1 MLQEQLRMSDKEIR
15 SLKNEVGA
23 YNVQNKFKR
32 EPNKDTLGKDEFLR
46 LLTVQMS
53 HQDPLAPMD
62 NKDMIAQLAQ
72 FSSVEQM
79 TQVNQ
84 TLESMTTFYNEQN
97 GYSMLGRSVEF
108 MDEAGNRFLGPVEM
122 VMQNSEG
129 VALAVRTSNGVM
141 TVRPEDIM
149 MVHSDGALMASQP
162 AETLTELESNN
173 ATEVFNSTIAI
184 DNNKSAEELS
194 KKATEN
200 ITAPINNEESGNIAR
215 DLNIIKEYQKTDS
228 IMSDF

>member
-1 MLQEQLRMSDKEIR
+1 MFQEQLRMSDKEIR

-32 EPNKDTLGKDEFLR
+32 EPNKDALGKDEFLR

-53 HQDPLAPMD
+53 HQDPLSPMD

-72 FSSVEQM
+72 FSSVEQI
-79 TQVNQ
+79 TQVNK
-84 TLESMTTFYNEQN
+84 TLESMTSFYSEQN

-122 VMQNSEG
+122 VMQNNEG
-129 VALAVRTSNGVM
+129 VALAVKTSNGVM

-149 MVHSDGALMASQP
+149 MVHSDGALMASQS
-162 AETLTELESNN
+162 AEMLTELESNN

-184 DNNKSAEELS
+184 DNKSAEELS
-194 KKATEN
+194 KKAAEN
-200 ITAPINNEESGNIAR
+200 VVAPINNEESGNIAR